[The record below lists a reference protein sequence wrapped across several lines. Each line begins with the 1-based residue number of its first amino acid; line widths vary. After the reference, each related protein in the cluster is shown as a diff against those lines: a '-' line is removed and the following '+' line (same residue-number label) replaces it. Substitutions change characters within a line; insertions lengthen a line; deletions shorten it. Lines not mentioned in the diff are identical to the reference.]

1 MYTTLPRCTA
11 LTASCSSGQHFASGF
26 LQISPRDEH
35 PCLPLTLPLTGCVED
50 FHLLVV
56 LQPPQL
62 KNSASHGATRHARR
76 TYATSADV
84 NGTRNILAAGHAVL
98 ACKEMVQS
106 GLLFKQEPTEM
117 IPAIA

>member
-1 MYTTLPRCTA
+1 MYATLPRCAT

-26 LQISPRDEH
+26 LQISPRDKH

-62 KNSASHGATRHARR
+62 KNSASHGAHTGVGDGGLTTAERQRLKELERENCELRR
-76 TYATSADV
+76 SND
-84 NGTRNILAAGHAVL
+84 ILR
-98 ACKEMVQS
+98 QS
-106 GLLFKQEPTEM
+106 
-117 IPAIA
+117 

>member
-1 MYTTLPRCTA
+1 MMYATLPRCAA
-11 LTASCSSGQHFASGF
+11 LTASCSSGQHFASSF
-26 LQISPRDEH
+26 LQISPRDAP

-76 TYATSADV
+76 TYKTPDDV
-84 NGTRNILAAGHAVL
+84 HQAFYRQKRVNLY
-98 ACKEMVQS
+98 QD
-106 GLLFKQEPTEM
+106 
-117 IPAIA
+117 

>member
-1 MYTTLPRCTA
+1 M
-11 LTASCSSGQHFASGF
+11 
-26 LQISPRDEH
+26 
-35 PCLPLTLPLTGCVED
+35 ED

-98 ACKEMVQS
+98 ACEEMVQS
-106 GLLFKQEPTEM
+106 GLLLKQEPTEM